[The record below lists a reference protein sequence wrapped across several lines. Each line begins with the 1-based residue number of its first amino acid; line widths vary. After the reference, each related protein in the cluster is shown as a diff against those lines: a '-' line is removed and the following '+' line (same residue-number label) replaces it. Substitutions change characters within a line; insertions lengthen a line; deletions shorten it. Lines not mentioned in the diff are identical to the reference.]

1 MKVLKQKVA
10 KLLKLVFFVIP
21 SSGVVQNCLT
31 HSHNGNVTFYNEQC
45 TTPSFFT
52 TSLETIHSRTMA
64 STKSNITQDCRFRN
78 KVCAWRL
85 NWLSNCRL
93 SAWTDAWF
101 SDSTATAADIYR
113 GSLWGQRF
121 CYSEYKHAPAA
132 KKWL

>member
-1 MKVLKQKVA
+1 MVSKLTSLCDTVLSSSSVFMTSKTPSGIKDIMKVLKQKVA

-93 SAWTDAWF
+93 SA
-101 SDSTATAADIYR
+101 
-113 GSLWGQRF
+113 
-121 CYSEYKHAPAA
+121 
-132 KKWL
+132 